1 MEELKW
7 KVVYVA
13 SRQEKKVA
21 MRLEKEGIKYFLP
34 LYRKLSQWSD
44 RKKWVEFPL
53 FNGYL
58 FVQPDAWQRD
68 KLLEL
73 PGIIAYLRYNKEDAV
88 VRDEEITT
96 IQKITANKKITE
108 FSPGDT
114 IKVGVKIVEGKRE
127 RIQYFEGVC
136 IAKKNRDLNS
146 SFTVRKISFGEGV
159 ERTFALYSPNVDSIK
174 VIRSGKVRR
183 AKLYYLRDRKGKS
196 ARIAEKI
203 KKKIGVDVSVK
214 AEEPN
219 KVAEPIK
226 VEATAKKESSVE
238 KKETSPE
245 VKNEKSAKEKK

>member
-1 MEELKW
+1 MKNIED
-7 KVVYVA
+7 
-13 SRQEKKVA
+13 
-21 MRLEKEGIKYFLP
+21 I
-34 LYRKLSQWSD
+34 
-44 RKKWVEFPL
+44 
-53 FNGYL
+53 
-58 FVQPDAWQRD
+58 
-68 KLLEL
+68 
-73 PGIIAYLRYNKEDAV
+73 NKAV
-88 VRDEEITT
+88 
-96 IQKITANKKITE
+96 IQKITANKKITD

-159 ERTFALYSPNVDSIK
+159 ERTFALYSPNVDTIK

-214 AEEPN
+214 PEETKKIVEPVKAEESSDN
-219 KVAEPIK
+219 KKKEASSEEVK
-226 VEATAKKESSVE
+226 VEKSTNE
-238 KKETSPE
+238 KK
-245 VKNEKSAKEKK
+245 

>member
-1 MEELKW
+1 MKNIED
-7 KVVYVA
+7 
-13 SRQEKKVA
+13 
-21 MRLEKEGIKYFLP
+21 I
-34 LYRKLSQWSD
+34 
-44 RKKWVEFPL
+44 
-53 FNGYL
+53 
-58 FVQPDAWQRD
+58 
-68 KLLEL
+68 
-73 PGIIAYLRYNKEDAV
+73 NKETV
-88 VRDEEITT
+88 K
-96 IQKITANKKITE
+96 KISASKKITD

-214 AEEPN
+214 PEEQ
-219 KVAEPIK
+219 KVKPIEPVTQETKVEEVKKEATK
-226 VEATAKKESSVE
+226 VEAKAEKPTSE
-238 KKETSPE
+238 KK
-245 VKNEKSAKEKK
+245 